1 MVAVGEVT
9 YEPVG
14 VVLGCVLSVKME
26 PPSRSEEEEAGMEVI
41 LHVSD
46 GEMGEGDEKEADG
59 RRLKMKGTNK

>member
-1 MVAVGEVT
+1 
-9 YEPVG
+9 
-14 VVLGCVLSVKME
+14 ME

-46 GEMGEGDEKEADG
+46 GEMGEGEEKEADG